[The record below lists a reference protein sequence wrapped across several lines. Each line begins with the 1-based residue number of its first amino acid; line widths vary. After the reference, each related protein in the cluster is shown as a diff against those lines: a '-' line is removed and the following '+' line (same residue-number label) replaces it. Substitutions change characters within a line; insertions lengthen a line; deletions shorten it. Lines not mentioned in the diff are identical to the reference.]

1 MPHVNRILNEKVEEM
16 SKHDN
21 SSEQIV
27 NLLYN
32 TGYRLT
38 GSHKRTQELLTGVFN
53 PVSGNINLKKSSEK
67 TVLNIQK

>member
-1 MPHVNRILNEKVEEM
+1 MPKLREM
-16 SKHDN
+16 SKQGN

-38 GSHKRTQELLTGVFN
+38 GSHRKTQELLKGVFN
-53 PVSGNINLKKSSEK
+53 ALNGNINLNTALKSLCLIRDGGHCE
-67 TVLNIQK
+67 NN

>member
-1 MPHVNRILNEKVEEM
+1 MPKLREM
-16 SKHDN
+16 SRRGN

-38 GSHKRTQELLTGVFN
+38 GSHRKTQ
-53 PVSGNINLKKSSEK
+53 
-67 TVLNIQK
+67 